1 MLASLATNH
10 LAYLLL
16 GLNNELGKCTR
27 LDFPTR
33 TLAHVLQVFI
43 VMDLAL
49 WVENALTVEPFSVSE
64 RLLSVLVVF
73 LEKLLAKLHH
83 QRKQVNKFR
92 VERIFIFALLSQV
105 IVKEQQLQGVGQRVR
120 LASNVLLLLG

>member
-1 MLASLATNH
+1 
-10 LAYLLL
+10 
-16 GLNNELGKCTR
+16 
-27 LDFPTR
+27 
-33 TLAHVLQVFI
+33 
-43 VMDLAL
+43 MDLAL
-49 WVENALTVEPFSVSE
+49 WVENAFAIEPFSVSE

-105 IVKEQQLQGVGQRVR
+105 IVKEQQLQGVGQCVG